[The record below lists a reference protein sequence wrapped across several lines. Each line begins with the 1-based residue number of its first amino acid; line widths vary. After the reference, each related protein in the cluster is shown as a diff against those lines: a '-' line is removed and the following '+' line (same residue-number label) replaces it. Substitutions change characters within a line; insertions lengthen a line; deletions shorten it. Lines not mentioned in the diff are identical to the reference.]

1 MQLYTGFVVWRASNM
16 WPGKACVAAYSWQAL
31 RTGAM
36 LTRGSPAFD
45 AALGDVSAERAALPE
60 VLAEQSLPGE
70 RLALLALQGR

>member
-1 MQLYTGFVVWRASNM
+1 MYSGTGLETLTKDAI
-16 WPGKACVAAYSWQAL
+16 L
-31 RTGAM
+31 TGG
-36 LTRGSPAFD
+36 GSPALD